1 MSAGKDIHPI
11 NWVIQTGEGTISR
24 NAVFSMPPP
33 LTNFEMQ
40 IDQNELKCNAGN
52 FIQEMIY
59 VS

>member
-24 NAVFSMPPP
+24 NAVFSMPPH

-52 FIQEMIY
+52 FIQEIIY